1 MQNVNFT
8 PKGLRSRRVRALA
21 VICVG
26 CAISFVGCTAE
37 VETAR
42 PVVAS
47 DDADLVEVQTVP
59 ADIYAYPHVDYR
71 GRPVYYVNGRWYS
84 GNGQR
89 WYYYLNEPPDLVRHR
104 RYIETAPPAR
114 SPYVQPPPPNA
125 PPGYYPPPSSYAP
138 PPAVQ
143 PPSGDAVRVR

>member
-1 MQNVNFT
+1 
-8 PKGLRSRRVRALA
+8 LCSRAARTLA
-21 VICVG
+21 VVCVG
-26 CAISFVGCTAE
+26 GAISLVGCTAE

-47 DDADLVEVQTVP
+47 DDADLIEVDTVP
-59 ADIYAYPHVDYR
+59 ADIYASPHVDYR
-71 GRPVYYVNGRWYS
+71 GRPVYYANGRWYY
-84 GNGQR
+84 GNGRR
-89 WYYYLNEPPDLVRHR
+89 WYYYRNEPPDLVRHR

-114 SPYVQPPPPNA
+114 SPYVQPPPPYA
-125 PPGYYPPPSSYAP
+125 PPGYAPPRTYAPPSTYAP